1 MERYRIGLL
10 VGNKSIDYIQAIRMG
25 VQNTIEDAG
34 HVLVA
39 ISDLIPFHARINA
52 KEYFR
57 VAFEVTSRLD
67 LDATIVP
74 AGVIAS
80 YLSSEHN
87 MFGELL
93 GILDPTK
100 TLVIE
105 RDIEGYRCIDK
116 DNNPGMHECM
126 KHLIESCGFK
136 RIAFLGGPASSTS
149 AAQRESIYREEMCAH
164 GLEVTPSLIEH
175 GEYSGEC
182 GDSVDKLIDNN
193 PGLEAIACCCDLEA
207 YSVYRTLRKRRLTVG
222 KDIAVTGFDDHAMS
236 AHLNPPLSTVHMT
249 GYDLGCMAAREAI
262 RLCERKPQQEHTLS
276 SSFIARGSCGENEH
290 GRIEELKKLL
300 SQDPFPTAEVASAI
314 ADSTLLMTNKRIEDD
329 FRIALEE
336 LVAKVEQA
344 YRTHIKSGDD
354 LDQLFST
361 QDLSVLFS
369 KSYGDRL
376 SLEGFQS
383 IAILLLQA
391 LMEMA
396 PKEESNWLVAQLA
409 NLHLGLSRMLNV
421 AVHDTRVSM
430 SKREWTA
437 FHMADDALRESMNPR
452 LAYELILKE
461 FGELGVRKADLYL
474 LAEPEVFIGS
484 RTFALSDTLLPIGT
498 LANNTV
504 TVTEGNAPIALQ
516 DVLDKLIDGHNQTSA
531 YTVGGIMAGNE
542 LMGIAAIDSGTLDYD
557 GQLIAFL
564 NLGVALKHLQM
575 IATERESNELLSKS
589 NLLLE
594 RQSHYDEMTGVLN
607 RRGFMSKLRQVLEQH
622 EGESG
627 ALFYMDLD
635 GLKYINDTYGHDSGD
650 EAIRQTTRVLEAF
663 MPRGTV
669 LGRLGGDEFVAFA
682 LVSSERDIKTLG
694 RSVKAGMTTYN
705 ATHSSPY
712 DLAISYGGVYLPI
725 DKDTFTN
732 INKSLVVADE
742 RLYQMKKSRKTSRRF
757 SAAES

>member
-1 MERYRIGLL
+1 MKRYRIGLL

-34 HVLVA
+34 HVLIA

-67 LDATIVP
+67 LDAVIVP

-80 YLSSEHN
+80 YLSTEYK

-93 GILDPTK
+93 SILDPQK

-105 RDIEGYRCIDK
+105 RNIEGYRCIGK
-116 DNNPGMHECM
+116 DSNPGMHECM
-126 KHLIESCGFK
+126 RHLIENRGFK

-149 AAQRESIYREEMCAH
+149 ATQREAIYREEMRAH
-164 GLEVTPSLIEH
+164 GLKVTASLVEH

-182 GDSVDKLIDNN
+182 GDSIDKLIDNN

-207 YSVYRTLRKRRLTVG
+207 YAVYRTLRNRRLTVG

-262 RLCERKPQQEHTLS
+262 RLHEKKPQQEHTLS

-290 GRIEELKKLL
+290 DRIMQLKELLAQK
-300 SQDPFPTAEVASAI
+300 PFPVGEVASII
-314 ADSTLLMTNKRIEDD
+314 ANSTLMMANKRIEDD
-329 FRIALEE
+329 FRAALEE
-336 LVAKVEQA
+336 LVTKVERA
-344 YRTHIKSGDD
+344 YRAHFECGDE

-369 KSYGDRL
+369 KDYRDRL
-376 SLEGFQS
+376 SLEGFRS
-383 IAILLLQA
+383 VAILILQA

-421 AVHDTRVSM
+421 AVQDTKVSM
-430 SKREWTA
+430 GKREWTA

-452 LAYELILKE
+452 LAYELILRE

-474 LAEPEVFIGS
+474 LSEPEVFIGS

-498 LANNTV
+498 LVNNEV
-504 TVTEGNAPIALQ
+504 IITEGTAPIALQ
-516 DVLDKLIDGHNQTSA
+516 DVLDNLIESRDNTSV

-542 LMGIAAIDSGTLDYD
+542 LVGIAAIDSGTLDYD

-564 NLGVALKHLQM
+564 NLGVAFKHLQM
-575 IATERESNELLSKS
+575 IASERESNELLSKS

-594 RQSHYDEMTGVLN
+594 RQSHYDEMTGILN
-607 RRGFMSKLRQVLEQH
+607 RRGFMNKLRSVIEQH
-622 EGESG
+622 EGENG

-650 EAIRQTTRVLEAF
+650 DAIRQATRVLEAF

-682 LVSSERDIKTLG
+682 LVSSERDIKMLG
-694 RSVKAGMTTYN
+694 RSVEAGMETYN

-725 DKDTFTN
+725 DKGTFTN
-732 INKSLVVADE
+732 INKSLIVADE
-742 RLYQMKKSRKTSRRF
+742 RLYQMKKGHKTSRRF
-757 SAAES
+757 SGD